1 MKSSDIIVIM
11 VIEAINLLEQVA
23 NMKTTMNR
31 PLKETVERDSQIN
44 HQNKQIA
51 NLTNKLG
58 KRPFET
64 SNKCLVV
71 EDF

>member
-1 MKSSDIIVIM
+1 
-11 VIEAINLLEQVA
+11 LEQVA